1 MERCSWANVSEL
13 DQKYHDE
20 EWGVPVHDDQQLFEM
35 LILEGAQAGLSWT
48 TILKKREGYREA
60 FDKFHIETVAA
71 YDEKKIAELL
81 ENPAIVR
88 NKLKVNGTVINAK
101 LVLEIQKEFG
111 SFNEYIW
118 QFVGGKPI
126 INHWETLAEVPSST
140 PESDA
145 MSKALKK
152 KGFKFVGTTICY
164 AYMQATGMVNDH
176 LTSCFRYG
184 VDVSE

>member
-1 MERCSWANVSEL
+1 MERCSWANVSER
-13 DQKYHDE
+13 DQAYHDK
-20 EWGVPVHDDQQLFEM
+20 EWGVPVHDDQRLFEM
-35 LILEGAQAGLSWT
+35 LILEGAQAGLSWA

-60 FDKFHIETVAA
+60 FDHFHIETVAA
-71 YDEKKIAELL
+71 YDENKIAALL
-81 ENPAIVR
+81 ANPAIVR
-88 NKLKVNGTVINAK
+88 NKLKVNGTVINAN
-101 LVLEIQKEFG
+101 LVLEIQKEYG

-118 QFVGGKPI
+118 QFVDGKPR
-126 INHWETLAEVPSST
+126 INHWETMADVPTST

-152 KGFKFVGTTICY
+152 KGFKFVGSTICY

-184 VDVSE
+184 VDVGE